1 MKKHSRRSGQLITIS
16 GPLAPNSTFDP
27 TATPAPI
34 NTPIQSSRDNT
45 NNDRMPSTTNSSKGV
60 VTCFKCG
67 GTGHIARDCNTPKQ
81 SSRDNT
87 NNSSKGV
94 LTCFKCGV
102 AGHMAKDC
110 TNRTA
115 TAPSA
120 TRPRIPG
127 TCYNCGEEGHMSRD
141 CTKDTRTCRVCNAVG
156 HVSADCPKNQIGWDC
171 QVCKRKH
178 PPSHFT
184 IKDENEEDKTRC
196 VFSGCPDCGHSVV
209 HPKGECMKEFSG
221 IYVNREPNPEPVQPI
236 QTEEEARAVL
246 LELLSRW
253 RSFPESQTVID
264 IVKRRDLI
272 AFANY
277 VRDHERGAGTSLA
290 NMLIAWDDVTL
301 MELSG
306 VAWYRAV
313 NDEAMLLTYCP
324 KLCVAWAKDVDMRSL
339 THTVDEAIRCGR
351 YDLLKTLV
359 EAGVTLPVEMPSWP
373 PGASAEKNDGDGE
386 SPSSTSQGL
395 LVATLQKTLDH
406 VMGLLLNAPG
416 GDQGV
421 VEAREVLRRIPP
433 PVLRRAIS
441 LVPPYR
447 ADVVALLHEM
457 NVVDIGVLYSSISMM
472 EYRYYKARKLC
483 RDWEPIPTIRA
494 WDPSYSWTL
503 SPEDTFDRQYMTLF
517 APAAPRDPRASC
529 IVSPDDFHSNLR
541 AFVGFDISA
550 LLQSDQL
557 KGFVIA
563 GGCLVSCLLPDRA
576 LPPGTS
582 DAARSERFLQPPYRM
597 SDVDIFSTIEPKD
610 RFNSHKNNLSV
621 VKKAKYLINAI
632 QRALGGAQL
641 LVLVRARV
649 LTVIPPYPHR
659 RIQIHLGEWKGGADV
674 VANSD

>member
-34 NTPIQSSRDNT
+34 NTPKQPSRD
-45 NNDRMPSTTNSSKGV
+45 NDRMPGTTNSSKGV

-67 GTGHIARDCNTPKQ
+67 GTGHMARDCNTPKQ
-81 SSRDNT
+81 PSRDNT

-110 TNRTA
+110 T
-115 TAPSA
+115 APSA
-120 TRPRIPG
+120 TRPRTTGGFRNGPG

-178 PPSHFT
+178 PPSQFLNADH
-184 IKDENEEDKTRC
+184 EEDKTRC

-209 HPKGECMKEFSG
+209 HPKGECMKGFSPSRYG
-221 IYVNREPNPEPVQPI
+221 ECEPKPEPLPPI

-246 LELLSRW
+246 LDAMNNWKNIPR
-253 RSFPESQTVID
+253 SQTVID
-264 IVKRRDLI
+264 IVNRRDLI

-277 VRDHERGAGTSLA
+277 IRENDNNNYDGTCIPNFLV
-290 NMLIAWDDVTL
+290 AWDDVTL
-301 MELSG
+301 MEQSG
-306 VAWYRAV
+306 VVWYRTVA
-313 NDEAMLLTYCP
+313 EETMLLMDCP
-324 KLCVAWAKDVDMRSL
+324 TCFNRWIGDVAMRNIPRL
-339 THTVDEAIRCGR
+339 ANHALRCGR
-351 YDLLKTLV
+351 YNLLKTLV
-359 EAGVTLPVEMPSWP
+359 EAGVTLPFEMPSWP
-373 PGASAEKNDGDGE
+373 PGASAEKNDGDEE

-529 IVSPDDFHSNLR
+529 IVSPDDFQSNLR

-582 DAARSERFLQPPYRM
+582 DVARSERFLQPPYRM

-621 VKKAKYLINAI
+621 V
-632 QRALGGAQL
+632 
-641 LVLVRARV
+641 
-649 LTVIPPYPHR
+649 
-659 RIQIHLGEWKGGADV
+659 
-674 VANSD
+674 